1 MTTQLKT
8 RDIPYK
14 DPSSCRCS
22 DNANPT
28 NDSLPGPLPDP
39 VSGLKSAHHA
49 YRLPRGAFLGFNH
62 CNLPSCLLGSALYQD
77 HPVPL
82 ELDGVHALHRRLFE
96 ALDQLDDSPSRAR
109 LFAAHMEAHFSLL
122 RPHEAGAGNSTAR
135 IRPRA
140 NYLKLLR
147 GWGFSS
153 EGREGAVLKGWV
165 ESRFG
170 LMTRYHKEALTDPES
185 AAYTRF
191 VAERS
196 AGLYGAHA
204 LESQLDLVYS
214 YVQYELARRYPGV
227 THFSLYRGANGGANG
242 VGGYELMQPTDD
254 KHVVLMNNLSS
265 FSMQHERADEFGD
278 RVLHVRIPVHKV
290 FCLYGLLPGLPH
302 GEDEVMVIGGVYL
315 ADFVTP

>member
-1 MTTQLKT
+1 MTTPT
-8 RDIPYK
+8 TPRTIPYK

-28 NDSLPGPLPDP
+28 NGLFT
-39 VSGLKSAHHA
+39 GLKSTHPAHPQ
-49 YRLPRGAFLGFNH
+49 PRGAFLGFNH
-62 CNLPSCLLGSALYQD
+62 CNLPSCLLSSPTYQC

-82 ELDGVHALHRRLFE
+82 ELDGVHALHRHLFE

-122 RPHEAGAGNSTAR
+122 HPHEAGAGSTTAR

-170 LMTRYHKEALTDPES
+170 LMPRYHKEALSDPES
-185 AAYTRF
+185 AAYARYMF
-191 VAERS
+191 ERS
-196 AGLYGAHA
+196 AGLYGTHA

-227 THFSLYRGANGGANG
+227 THFRLYRGANGAGA
-242 VGGYELMQPTDD
+242 YELLQQTDD
-254 KHVVLMNNLSS
+254 QHLILLNNLSS

-278 RVLHVRIPVHKV
+278 RVLEACIPVYKV
-290 FCLYGLLPGLPH
+290 FCLYGLLPGLLH
-302 GEDEVMVIGGVYL
+302 GEDEVMVIGGVYQ
-315 ADFVTP
+315 ADFV

>member
-1 MTTQLKT
+1 MTTTKQS
-8 RDIPYK
+8 RDTSDK
-14 DPSSCRCS
+14 DPPSCRCS

-28 NDSLPGPLPDP
+28 NHPLPEIKP
-39 VSGLKSAHHA
+39 AHHA

-62 CNLPSCLLGSALYQD
+62 CNLPACLLGASIYQE
-77 HPVPL
+77 HPVRL

-122 RPHEAGAGNSTAR
+122 HPQEAGAGSASAR

-185 AAYTRF
+185 AAYTRYL
-191 VAERS
+191 VERS
-196 AGLYGAHA
+196 AGLYGTHA

-227 THFSLYRGANGGANG
+227 SHFTLYRGANGVGA
-242 VGGYELMQPTDD
+242 YELLQPTDS
-254 KHVVLMNNLSS
+254 KHVMLLNNLSS

-278 RVLHVRIPVHKV
+278 RVLEVSVPVYKV
-290 FCLYGLLPGLPH
+290 FCLYGLLPGLLH
-302 GEDEVMVIGGVYL
+302 GEDEVMVIGGVYQ
-315 ADFVTP
+315 ATSVQTH